1 MTSSSTSSEALLAAM
16 PSASSCSTA
25 LGALIAVS
33 ISGKVKESILP
44 GVAVGDELTVSFLA
58 EPTALVREIEGQG
71 IVQDGIGVHRVCTE
85 DFAVK
90 FSSGAVGRARPS
102 GGPGG
107 NGAPGVALPRISQPF
122 NTAAAATSLAPEDAR
137 ALYGNSWVDDDA

>member
-1 MTSSSTSSEALLAAM
+1 M

-85 DFAVK
+85 DFALK
-90 FSSGAVGRARPS
+90 FSSGAVGRRLRRPTRQADD
-102 GGPGG
+102 GGLRSAHHPAQ
-107 NGAPGVALPRISQPF
+107 GAPAL
-122 NTAAAATSLAPEDAR
+122 
-137 ALYGNSWVDDDA
+137 